1 MYFFTALLVASSVA
15 FVNAGVNCNGS
26 GNCPGIVGSLSDI
39 VNISQ
44 GLDENRIYRPGE
56 HIICIQSQLGNGLC
70 AFLQGNSAENGHFV
84 KILLKDLQNHGC
96 KKCGSVPVDATQGGN
111 DDGNGILTVNAV
123 GSTGG
128 CNGIC

>member
-1 MYFFTALLVASSVA
+1 MRTSTLFALASAVGYA
-15 FVNAGVNCNGS
+15 AAGVNCNGS
-26 GNCPGIVGSLSDI
+26 SNCAGLAFSLQDI
-39 VNISQ
+39 VNQSK

-56 HIICIQSQLGNGLC
+56 HIICIEGVFGNGAC

-84 KILLKDLQNHGC
+84 KILLQDLLDHGC

-123 GSTGG
+123 GDTGG